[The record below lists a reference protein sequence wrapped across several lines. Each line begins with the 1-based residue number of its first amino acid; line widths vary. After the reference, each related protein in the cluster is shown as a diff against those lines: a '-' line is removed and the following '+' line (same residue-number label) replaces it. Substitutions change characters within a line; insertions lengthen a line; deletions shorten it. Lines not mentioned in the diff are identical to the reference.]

1 MKRNQLKVRE
11 SDLHN
16 MRRLLMCLFIALLMM
31 TIGVAS
37 TQFAYAQRTTGTLR
51 GQVLDPQGAIVG
63 NAKVTVKNQQTGVS
77 QSVMTTSA
85 GTYNLPSMLP
95 GTYTVTVESKGFKAS
110 VEKDVKVLTDQ
121 DNVADARLEIGTSS
135 ETVEVIAGTAEVQ
148 TTSSDLNNNYDSNQV
163 ANLPTQGGIVAS
175 ALNLALL
182 SPNVIAQP
190 GGTQG
195 IGGSVGG
202 TRPRDNNFT
211 VDGVDDNNLGVT
223 GPNTTVIMDSVAEFA
238 LQTNQFSAE
247 YGHSAGGQFS
257 LVTKTGTNNY
267 HGTAYGYWQNR
278 NFDSLDYLTKQA
290 ILAGSTP
297 GIPTYDDDRF
307 GGNIGGP
314 IIKNK
319 WFFFANFE
327 YTTLH
332 GDGGAVPVEGPTPA
346 GLATLQGMA
355 ADSAVSNI
363 LSFYPVAAFATS
375 SITVNSTS
383 IPIGTAIILT
393 PLYQREKDLQANTD
407 YHFGSHQLGA
417 RVTINQAMFNFTAVP
432 TEFNQTDPL
441 HNRKISLND
450 VWTIN
455 SHMVNDARFVYSFFI
470 NGFFNPCGNTCP
482 PDVTIQDLGATSV
495 GPLDESYQKQNTYG
509 ISDNFSWAHGR
520 HTFKFG
526 GQYTHFI
533 YPSFFL
539 SRSHGDNE
547 YLSTQTF
554 INDLT
559 PDNPGQT
566 LRNAGSGLFPG
577 TQTLFAGF
585 VQDDFKVTPR
595 LTLNLGIRYEY
606 WTNPVGSGLQSEN
619 AISNVPGVITFGNPK
634 TDRNNFGPRLG
645 FAWDPFGN
653 GKTAVRGGFGISYD
667 VKFQNFESITLP
679 PQVQS
684 EMSITTACGLP
695 APPVW
700 CTNGGTGFLANGG
713 LPAILTP
720 PTTQS
725 QARNLTTSYIDDTV
739 MPKILTWSL
748 GVQHELAR
756 NTTIEVRYLGTRGL
770 ELPLQVRRNFESYFD
785 AGGAPL
791 PIYFN
796 TGAIPSTF
804 TATTPT
810 DAAFYNFDGNT
821 YAPYGFQG
829 NVTGDPS
836 LGSSIY
842 HAGSVN
848 FTQKTAHGLYFNAN
862 YTFSHTIDDGTNEF
876 NSSALNPRRNLDWL
890 HLEDDRADS
899 DLDVRHKV
907 AMSMQYELPKTHAES
922 RLLKAALNGY
932 VLNSTLLA
940 QSGQPVTI
948 QAGGVDANGNGDAAG
963 DRAFLNPSGTGFIPG
978 EASQGDIFPVCESLA
993 GSGSG
998 APVGTTYLG
1007 TPFYAAFSTVGTSGC
1022 AANSTSGNFLG
1033 VDPAIGYT
1041 PVNKNDKYLIT
1052 PSDVRTNLGRNSYSS
1067 PGFWTVNLSA
1077 FKNIYFSE
1085 SKYLQFRCEAYNVLN
1100 HPNYALSNGN
1110 VFNTAG
1116 SNTALNNP
1124 GYVNPTDQNFL
1135 NAKIFN
1141 GGFRNLTL
1149 GAKFVF

>member
-1 MKRNQLKVRE
+1 MRWFVAMLMITLAMASGKVA
-11 SDLHN
+11 
-16 MRRLLMCLFIALLMM
+16 F
-31 TIGVAS
+31 
-37 TQFAYAQRTTGTLR
+37 AQRTTGGLR
-51 GQVLDPQGAIVG
+51 GQVLDPQGAIVAD
-63 NAKVTVKNQQTGVS
+63 AKVTVTNQETGVS
-77 QSVMTTSA
+77 QSAQTTSA

-95 GTYTVTVESKGFKAS
+95 GFYTVAVESKGFKAF
-110 VEKDVKVLTDQ
+110 VKKDVSVLADQ
-121 DNVADARLEIGTSS
+121 DSVADAKLEIGTSN
-135 ETVEVIAGTAEVQ
+135 ETVEVTAGSAEVQ
-148 TTSSDLNNNYDSNQV
+148 TTSSDLNNNYNADQV
-163 ANLPTQGGIVAS
+163 VNLPVQGGVVAS
-175 ALNLALL
+175 ALNLAIL

-223 GPNTTVIMDSVAEFA
+223 GPNTTVIIDSVAEFA

-247 YGHSAGGQFS
+247 YGHSAGGQFN

-267 HGTAYGYWQNR
+267 HGSGYGYWQNR

-297 GIPTYDDDRF
+297 GIPAYDDDRF

-332 GDGGAVPVEGPTPA
+332 GAGSATDVEGPTPA

-355 ADSAVSNI
+355 ADSAVSSV
-363 LSFYPVAAFATS
+363 LSFYPVAPFASS
-375 SITVNSTS
+375 SITVNGTT
-383 IPIGTAIILT
+383 IPIGNAVILS
-393 PLYQREKDLQANTD
+393 PLYQREKDFQANTD
-407 YHFGSHQLGA
+407 YNFGNHQFSA
-417 RVTINQAMFNFTAVP
+417 RVTFNQANFIATVVP
-432 TEFNQTDPL
+432 TIFNQADPL

-455 SHMVNDARFVYSFFI
+455 SHMVNDARLVYSFFFD
-470 NGFFNPCGNTCP
+470 GFLNPCGNSCP
-482 PDVTIQDLGATSV
+482 PDVTIQELGGITV
-495 GPLDESYQKQNTYG
+495 GPADESYQKQNTYG
-509 ISDNFSWAHGR
+509 ISDNLSWAHGK

-533 YPSFFL
+533 YPSYFL
-539 SRSHGDNE
+539 ARSHGDNE
-547 YLSTQTF
+547 YLTTQTF
-554 INDLT
+554 INDLV
-559 PDNPGQT
+559 PDNTGQT
-566 LRNAGSGLFPG
+566 LRNAGSGLFTG

-585 VQDDFKVTPR
+585 LQDDFKVTPR
-595 LTLNLGIRYEY
+595 LTLNLGVRYEY
-606 WTNPVGSGLQSEN
+606 WTNPLGNSLQAEN
-619 AISNVPGVITFGNPK
+619 AISNVPGVVSFGNPK
-634 TDRNNFGPRLG
+634 TDKNNVGPRLG

-653 GKTAVRGGFGISYD
+653 GKTAIRGGFGISYD
-667 VKFQNFESITLP
+667 VKFQNFEDITLP

-684 EMSITTACGLP
+684 EMSEASACGLP
-695 APPVW
+695 TQPVW
-700 CTNGGTGFLANGG
+700 CTNGGVSFLANGG

-720 PTTQS
+720 PTTQA
-725 QARNLTTSYIDDTV
+725 QARNLTSSYIDDTV

-791 PIYFN
+791 TMYLNP
-796 TGAIPSTF
+796 ASIPTTY
-804 TATTPT
+804 TASTPT
-810 DAAFYNFDGNT
+810 DTAFYNFNPNT
-821 YAPYGFQG
+821 YAPYGFAAS
-829 NVTGDPS
+829 VTGDPP

-862 YTFSHTIDDGTNEF
+862 YTYSHTIDDGTNEF
-876 NSSALNPRRNLDWL
+876 NTSGLNPRRSQDWR
-890 HLEDDRADS
+890 HLGDDRSDS
-899 DLDVRHKV
+899 DLDVRNKF
-907 AMSMQYELPKTHAES
+907 AMSLQYDLPKTHVES
-922 RLLKAALNGY
+922 RLLKAVLNGY
-932 VLNSTLLA
+932 VVNSTFLA

-948 QAGGVDANGNGDAAG
+948 QSAGVDSNGNGDAAG
-963 DRAFLNPSGTGFIPG
+963 DRATINPSGTGFIPAESG
-978 EASQGDIFPVCESLA
+978 QGDVFPVCEN
-993 GSGSG
+993 GSGG
-998 APVGTTYLG
+998 TYVGTTSYLAA
-1007 TPFYAAFSTVGTSGC
+1007 PFNGC
-1022 AANSTSGNFLG
+1022 NVNASAPFGY
-1033 VDPAIGYT
+1033 DPAIGYT
-1041 PVNKNDKYLIT
+1041 PVNPNDKYVIT
-1052 PSDVRTNLGRNSYSS
+1052 GPGSRSNLGRNSYES

-1077 FKNIYFSE
+1077 FKNVYFSE
-1085 SKYLQFRCEAYNVLN
+1085 SKYLQFRCEAFNLLN
-1100 HPNYALSNGN
+1100 HPSYALSNGN

-1116 SNTALNNP
+1116 TNTSLNNP
-1124 GYVNPTDQNFL
+1124 GYVNPTDPNFL
-1135 NAKIFN
+1135 NAKIFD

-1149 GAKFVF
+1149 GIKLIF